1 MKKAFNEFIAE
12 HTVSRPP
19 DRRAAHAGPRVAL
32 IHGFLGRA
40 YMRDHLLRYLRQTA
54 APDTT
59 MYGHLHAASAI
70 ADELE
75 PAASKAC

>member
-1 MKKAFNEFIAE
+1 MNLLQSIQI
-12 HTVSRPP
+12 P
-19 DRRAAHAGPRVAL
+19 DRPIGAPAHAGPRVAL